1 MYKDH
6 VRMTVGGMP
15 AMVPVE
21 YAKKV
26 QRKQDLVA
34 DVKRLQA
41 GINACTGF
49 GQTLLQEQLL
59 KTMGKII
66 RLRRSIPPCVKFI

>member
-41 GINACTGF
+41 GINAAPNF
-49 GQTLLQEQLL
+49 EHALLVEQLF
-59 KTMGKII
+59 KTMGKIV
-66 RLRRSIPPCVKFI
+66 RLNRSIPPCVKFI

>member
-41 GINACTGF
+41 GINACTDF
-49 GQTLLQEQLL
+49 EHALLVEQLF
-59 KTMGKII
+59 KTMGKIV
-66 RLRRSIPPCVKFI
+66 RLNRSIPPCVKFI